1 MQELPDIETTEEGD
15 RSPIRALRT
24 DYSAGNARIWL
35 FGFIAILLSTA
46 IAASITLI
54 GRDSIIS
61 IFSQSTQ
68 EKPDPYQKKFDA
80 VNAELLALKTGLDSV
95 QRSLERETENVSTQ
109 AFEQSKIEQRLTV
122 VERFASDLEQ
132 TIKKQQ
138 MAQARQPAQ
147 KNVVVAKPKP
157 APVIPP
163 VLISIRNISGVTYVA
178 LRDGLN
184 ESELLMPGDT
194 WKGWTFL
201 DADHFRKVATFRY
214 QGTVRELAL

>member
-1 MQELPDIETTEEGD
+1 MQELPDIETTEEGA
-15 RSPIRALRT
+15 RSPIGASRT
-24 DYSAGNARIWL
+24 DDNTGNARIWL

-68 EKPDPYQKKFDA
+68 EKPDPYQKQFDA
-80 VNAELLALKTGLDSV
+80 VNAALLALKTDLDNV
-95 QRSLERETENVSTQ
+95 QRALKSETENASAQ
-109 AFEQSKIEQRLTV
+109 IFEQSKIEQRLTV

-138 MAQARQPAQ
+138 MAQARQPVQ

-157 APVIPP
+157 VPVIPP
-163 VLISIRNISGVTYVA
+163 VLISIRSISGVTYVA

-214 QGTVRELAL
+214 QGTVRELTL